1 MPQSATRH
9 PNTIANGISG
19 VAELRTELAQKI
31 AAHAPIAGEHATSIS
46 GLTVY
51 RRTSTTPCYPAT
63 YKPSL
68 NIFVQ
73 GRKRVTL
80 GGTTYLCDE
89 STFLLSSLD
98 LPVVSQIVVASE
110 EVPLLSLLFKLDM
123 VLVREI
129 VAQQELPSGDGS
141 LHAR

>member
-1 MPQSATRH
+1 
-9 PNTIANGISG
+9 
-19 VAELRTELAQKI
+19 V
-31 AAHAPIAGEHATSIS
+31 
-46 GLTVY
+46 
-51 RRTSTTPCYPAT
+51 
-63 YKPSL
+63 

-73 GRKRVTL
+73 GQKRVTL

-129 VAQQELPSGDGS
+129 LNDAEFKHGMVYPKLGVSPLE
-141 LHAR
+141 RRRRIC